1 MRSRK
6 LATTTVAGII
16 ALALAGCAGGDAG
29 ADASTDDVVTLD
41 WWTWWGNAEAYAD
54 AWNAE
59 NPNIQ
64 IKVSNVGIGE
74 EQTAKLLA
82 AVRAGEG
89 PDLALAE
96 YQTLPSYVVSGIA
109 EDITQYVSDAED
121 RFTEPVWNL
130 TTLEGTTYGV
140 PVDLGP
146 MMLFYRPDLFEQ
158 FGIDVPETWAEYRTA
173 AETVKAQDPSVFMNV
188 FSPIDAGKFAGLAQ
202 QAGAEW
208 WTVEDGTWS
217 VDINDDASK
226 KVADYWQGLVDSELV
241 SAQPWWTPEFYK
253 LVADGKVL
261 SFPAG
266 AWLGGSNFV
275 TNIGPEQAGL
285 WRAAPLP
292 VWDEGDPTGY
302 MGSSTIVVT
311 TTSEHPEQAAEFVK
325 WLGAT
330 SEGNAELHDVGAP
343 IASLAGLE
351 EYADEPGP
359 DGSIVQGQEEYYG
372 LLATVLEN
380 TASVTYGPNSVAT
393 FTAYRDEIGRALRDG
408 SSFADALDA
417 VQQATVDDLEASGF
431 TVN

>member
-1 MRSRK
+1 MRGSR
-6 LATTTVAGII
+6 LALTVVGGAM
-16 ALALAGCAGGDAG
+16 ALVLAGCSGGQSGEATAPEG
-29 ADASTDDVVTLD
+29 PVTLE
-41 WWTWWGNAEAYAD
+41 WWTWWGNAEAYAE

-59 NPNIQ
+59 HPDIQ
-64 IKVSNVGIGE
+64 IEVNNVGIGE

-109 EDITQYVSDAED
+109 ADITEYVADSKD
-121 RFTEPVWNL
+121 RFTDPVWNL
-130 TTLEGTTYGV
+130 TTLEGVTYGV

-146 MMLFYRPDLFEQ
+146 MMMFYRPDLFEK
-158 FGIDVPETWAEYRTA
+158 FGIDVPTTWDEYRVAGETA
-173 AETVKAQDPSVFMNV
+173 RAQDPSVFLNV
-188 FSPIDAGKFAGLAQ
+188 FSPIDGGKFAGLAQ

-226 KVADYWQGLVDSELV
+226 KVADYWQSLIQDGIV

-253 LVADGKVL
+253 LIADGKVL

-275 TNIGPEQAGL
+275 TNVGPEQAGL

-311 TTSEHPEQAAEFVK
+311 TTSEHPEQAAEFIE

-330 SEGNAELHDVGAP
+330 AEGNAELYEVGAP
-343 IASLAGLE
+343 MASKAGLD
-351 EYADEPGP
+351 EYADDAGRE
-359 DGSIVQGQEEYYG
+359 GSIVQGQEGYYD
-372 LLATVLEN
+372 LLSSVLEN
-380 TASVTYGPNSVAT
+380 TADVTYGPNSVAT

-408 SSFADALDA
+408 TPFSDALDA
-417 VQQATVDDLEASGF
+417 VQTATVEDLEASGF
-431 TVN
+431 IVE